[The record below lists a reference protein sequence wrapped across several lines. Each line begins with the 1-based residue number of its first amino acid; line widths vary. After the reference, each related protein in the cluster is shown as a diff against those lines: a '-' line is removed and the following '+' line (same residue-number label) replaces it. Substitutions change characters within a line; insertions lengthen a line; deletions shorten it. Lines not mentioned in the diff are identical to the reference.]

1 MRAVCLSTMLADE
14 IRTLVCAA
22 LANLALDDANQACC
36 PACHR
41 RRPPPP
47 ASTGTYTAGWLCSV
61 ATRPE
66 WLSVGRMHSVRA
78 GRGRI
83 GIAPRGRPL
92 CGRGIV
98 VQCSGALRCNLLTVQ
113 IGIMQGLPSVAALL
127 RLLEK
132 DAPSELQAALLA
144 ILPITLD
151 FLPKLPSISLCSSL
165 SLARYNAQQETCS
178 HNTRWVCNLAW
189 LVPQRSRRC
198 ADACGPRGGES
209 CLPQRRERA
218 RVRSPTSER
227 A

>member
-1 MRAVCLSTMLADE
+1 MLADE

-47 ASTGTYTAGWLCSV
+47 ASTGTYAAGWLGPV
-61 ATRPE
+61 ATQPE

-78 GRGRI
+78 GRGPHRHCAE
-83 GIAPRGRPL
+83 GYRPL
-92 CGRGIV
+92 RGRGIV

-165 SLARYNAQQETCS
+165 CLARYNAQQETCS

-218 RVRSPTSER
+218 RVRFPTSKR